1 MIMQNITRYTM
12 VEEYCELGLPTHYE
26 LFWAIAFISL
36 ALVGLFYAIFG
47 KRVFFFYEQLKN

>member
-36 ALVGLFYAIFG
+36 TLVGLFYAIFG
-47 KRVFFFYEQLKN
+47 KRVFFFNE